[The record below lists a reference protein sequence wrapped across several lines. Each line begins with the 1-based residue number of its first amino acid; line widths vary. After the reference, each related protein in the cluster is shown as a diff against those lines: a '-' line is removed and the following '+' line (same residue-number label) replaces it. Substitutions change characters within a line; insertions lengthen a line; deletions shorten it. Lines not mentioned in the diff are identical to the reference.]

1 MRLNNDEFALK
12 IKIFKNNKIAV
23 AINEDDPEIILKC
36 LAGAFL
42 AGVDSVADKTGI
54 DETDVMNITL
64 QIVKMMKERKHLK
77 KDRVIKT
84 QIGGIQ

>member
-23 AINEDDPEIILKC
+23 AINEDDPETILKC

-42 AGVDSVADKTGI
+42 AGVDSVADRMGI

-64 QIVKMMKERKHLK
+64 QIAKKMKDRKYLK
-77 KDRVIKT
+77 KDRVIET